1 MKWGLLGPEILGSQR
16 RVRTLGLASVVR
28 HFNDLAAPGM
38 GGVWFGKQLL
48 IAALG
53 VALAQQMRMKG
64 RQASNI
70 NVTNAVEAV
79 ACWLSLD
86 HGGWDADPRV
96 LGRLKLRNKSD
107 DLSFRRVRR
116 QGFYVTQ
123 PMRMRTVQPLLA
135 LGFVKSSSEQFNSF
149 ACTEIGWN
157 LVEVACRD
165 YKPHRTTVLKNL
177 LNWTDGDPDCV
188 KTAAMR
194 HALSP
199 KEQLSIEAREILRE
213 ALVRRSSN
221 PEGRRSKLLEWMG
234 DQTMA
239 RDVRS
244 HGSKSRPN

>member
-1 MKWGLLGPEILGSQR
+1 MGLVDVPEILGSQR
-16 RVRTLGLASVVR
+16 RVRTLGLASVVH

-123 PMRMRTVQPLLA
+123 PMRMRSGLAAARAWLGQIVQ
-135 LGFVKSSSEQFNSF
+135 
-149 ACTEIGWN
+149 
-157 LVEVACRD
+157 
-165 YKPHRTTVLKNL
+165 
-177 LNWTDGDPDCV
+177 
-188 KTAAMR
+188 
-194 HALSP
+194 
-199 KEQLSIEAREILRE
+199 
-213 ALVRRSSN
+213 
-221 PEGRRSKLLEWMG
+221 
-234 DQTMA
+234 
-239 RDVRS
+239 
-244 HGSKSRPN
+244 

>member
-1 MKWGLLGPEILGSQR
+1 
-16 RVRTLGLASVVR
+16 
-28 HFNDLAAPGM
+28 
-38 GGVWFGKQLL
+38 
-48 IAALG
+48 
-53 VALAQQMRMKG
+53 MKG

-135 LGFVKSSSEQFNSF
+135 LGFVESSSERFNSF

-213 ALVRRSSN
+213 ALVRRSSD

-234 DQTMA
+234 DLDDGPRRAITWEQKPF
-239 RDVRS
+239 
-244 HGSKSRPN
+244 H